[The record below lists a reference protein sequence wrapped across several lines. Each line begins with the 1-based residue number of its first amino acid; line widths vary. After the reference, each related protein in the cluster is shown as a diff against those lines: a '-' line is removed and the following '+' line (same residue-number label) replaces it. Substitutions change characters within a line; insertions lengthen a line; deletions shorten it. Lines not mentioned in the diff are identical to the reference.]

1 MTLSQRW
8 SSSLCYPRRQER
20 ELHAILLFLL
30 RRPQPFTRVLDRH
43 YLASF
48 AYHIWSAC
56 NIYYFKVIN
65 RNQNTGNNEV
75 NAIKSSTRNLE
86 NHLPGIFREK
96 KKKKNTEKARV
107 HPCEMSLSKL
117 LIKPGSLVVM
127 LLGPSDTLIV
137 DYDYK
142 ACSKEKS
149 FIQHSN

>member
-1 MTLSQRW
+1 MLLSLPQEIW
-8 SSSLCYPRRQER
+8 KITSLE
-20 ELHAILLFLL
+20 F
-30 RRPQPFTRVLDRH
+30 
-43 YLASF
+43 S
-48 AYHIWSAC
+48 
-56 NIYYFKVIN
+56 
-65 RNQNTGNNEV
+65 G
-75 NAIKSSTRNLE
+75 
-86 NHLPGIFREK
+86 K

>member
-96 KKKKNTEKARV
+96 KKKKHWKSQSS
-107 HPCEMSLSKL
+107 SLWNEPVQTANQAW
-117 LIKPGSLVVM
+117 KPGGDAVR
-127 LLGPSDTLIV
+127 PQWYSDRGLWL
-137 DYDYK
+137 
-142 ACSKEKS
+142 
-149 FIQHSN
+149 

>member
-1 MTLSQRW
+1 MKLMLLSLPQEIGKIT
-8 SSSLCYPRRQER
+8 SLEFSG
-20 ELHAILLFLL
+20 E
-30 RRPQPFTRVLDRH
+30 
-43 YLASF
+43 
-48 AYHIWSAC
+48 
-56 NIYYFKVIN
+56 
-65 RNQNTGNNEV
+65 
-75 NAIKSSTRNLE
+75 
-86 NHLPGIFREK
+86 
-96 KKKKNTEKARV
+96 KKKNTEKARV

>member
-1 MTLSQRW
+1 MLLSLPQEIW
-8 SSSLCYPRRQER
+8 KITSLE
-20 ELHAILLFLL
+20 F
-30 RRPQPFTRVLDRH
+30 
-43 YLASF
+43 SG
-48 AYHIWSAC
+48 
-56 NIYYFKVIN
+56 K
-65 RNQNTGNNEV
+65 
-75 NAIKSSTRNLE
+75 
-86 NHLPGIFREK
+86 K